1 MRKKTQRRAQRRRYQ
16 RFSSKTS
23 PAMSTSLALNTFK
36 VRNGGFG
43 VCRWWSSEHEPLSRV
58 RSTGAKE
65 EPRSELVQKKSG
77 CPGQQKQAVSR
88 TGGDGSITANDSVRR
103 RSRERKR
110 RMIQRGT
117 ADVDDQPPT
126 SQGNGSRFSSQSKD
140 GDGRR
145 RRLRTIQAVF
155 SLCPDKHHA
164 SSSIPLRVCGSAWLG
179 WNVGPLSEAALDV
192 DDDVA

>member
-1 MRKKTQRRAQRRRYQ
+1 
-16 RFSSKTS
+16 
-23 PAMSTSLALNTFK
+23 MSTSSALNTFK

-77 CPGQQKQAVSR
+77 CPGQQKQTVSR
-88 TGGDGSITANDSVRR
+88 TGGDGSITANDSARR
-103 RSRERKR
+103 RRRRGSRSR

-117 ADVDDQPPT
+117 ADVDDQPSISGKWIQVLLT
-126 SQGNGSRFSSQSKD
+126 IE
-140 GDGRR
+140 RR
-145 RRLRTIQAVF
+145 RWPAARA
-155 SLCPDKHHA
+155 
-164 SSSIPLRVCGSAWLG
+164 GSARSRLFSASVQISITPLAQCHCEFVVVRG
-179 WNVGPLSEAALDV
+179 LAGTSGPVSEATLDV